1 MELKEILKAVE
12 SNKISVENAEKEII
26 QMAHTLLAKKIG
38 MKEVGKNLWVKK
50 HPLTGCSTYKYILTV
65 HGFQRVENKNFRWWS
80 TD

>member
-1 MELKEILKAVE
+1 MELKEILNAVE

-50 HPLTGCSTYKYILTV
+50 HPLI
-65 HGFQRVENKNFRWWS
+65 
-80 TD
+80 